1 MIVHEKG
8 VEDSWKECMKR
19 LMNEDGEWEH
29 GVSAEVK
36 GGGTSRLHRD
46 RWGCCSIEKD
56 EGAWGSRFVRV
67 VGGNDTGYRECW
79 NSVVVGFVMVL

>member
-36 GGGTSRLHRD
+36 GGGPAGCIEIGGVVAALKKMKGHGAPGLSGLSVEMIRATENVGT
-46 RWGCCSIEKD
+46 RWLLD
-56 EGAWGSRFVRV
+56 
-67 VGGNDTGYRECW
+67 
-79 NSVVVGFVMVL
+79 L